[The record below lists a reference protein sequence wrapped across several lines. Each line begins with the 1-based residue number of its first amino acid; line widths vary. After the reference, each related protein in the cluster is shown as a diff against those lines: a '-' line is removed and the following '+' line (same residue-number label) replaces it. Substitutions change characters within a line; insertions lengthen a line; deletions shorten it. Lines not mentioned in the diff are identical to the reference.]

1 MYPDLSSFARRIAK
15 AWVYPGIT
23 ASLSNYLALNERR
36 PPERAARMTAVEMRD
51 ADMAYWV
58 GFASDKMACSM
69 SSWPSSYREED
80 ITAFLPTRPGPHV
93 SIALEQRLQ
102 LRLAHRSTCRE
113 SSCNLVNGSVLAT
126 FTFDILSSIAM

>member
-1 MYPDLSSFARRIAK
+1 MIARWRDGHPDLGFLARRIAK

-93 SIALEQRLQ
+93 SIASVQGRRM
-102 LRLAHRSTCRE
+102 RLAY
-113 SSCNLVNGSVLAT
+113 
-126 FTFDILSSIAM
+126 

>member
-1 MYPDLSSFARRIAK
+1 MVALWRDGYPDLGYFVCRIAK

-93 SIALEQRLQ
+93 SIASVQGRRM
-102 LRLAHRSTCRE
+102 RLAY
-113 SSCNLVNGSVLAT
+113 
-126 FTFDILSSIAM
+126 